1 MWRLKWGF
9 GEWEVVF
16 AYALFEF
23 LAQEDDMC
31 ELLVSFSRKEAGGS
45 RPCVG
50 RNFFLVDNQKFVDER
65 TVVGEGGCL
74 CMRLRLAHV

>member
-1 MWRLKWGF
+1 MWWLQWGF

-16 AYALFEF
+16 GYALFEF
-23 LAQEDDMC
+23 LAQEDDM
-31 ELLVSFSRKEAGGS
+31 LPLSIILRKEAGGS